1 MAGDPVAKKAAR
13 RAPAKKA
20 AAKKAPA
27 KKAAAKRAP
36 RKAAAKVVAPAAAA
50 ALAEI
55 ENPEPPADPWVRA
68 RAAHVALMGGDNWEA
83 AASEHGFDDV
93 RDCQMQVRAYLSYVH
108 TMTGDEEREVAK
120 RLELERLDAMHKQW
134 WELGTVMR
142 DKDAAQVLLA
152 IGKRRAEL
160 LELTAKDLSGVIAE
174 STLWRVY
181 HDQNAPTARIMY
193 ALTTILD
200 VKVEDIFDP
209 VVLADGEEPPS
220 THKRSL

>member
-160 LELTAKDLSGVIAE
+160 LELTTMSQRQGNSQTIVITGDGGMADELRQMAMAE
-174 STLWRVY
+174 V
-181 HDQNAPTARIMY
+181 ARQ
-193 ALTTILD
+193 AVQKQL
-200 VKVEDIFDP
+200 P
-209 VVLADGEEPPS
+209 AGQPQHVVVDTPPS
-220 THKRSL
+220 P